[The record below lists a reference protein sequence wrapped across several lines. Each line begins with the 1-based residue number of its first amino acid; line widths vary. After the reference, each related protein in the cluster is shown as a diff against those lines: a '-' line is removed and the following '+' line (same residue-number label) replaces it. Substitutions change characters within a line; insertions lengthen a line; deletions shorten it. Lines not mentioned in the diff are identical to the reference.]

1 MRKKMMLALSL
12 LIMFSATVFAQNNN
26 ESTTEFTVV
35 SQNREVSDF
44 QSIDI
49 SGRFLVKLYASQKS
63 EVSVITAARFIE
75 NVETTSANGVLRV
88 NMKDKSDEQG
98 IIDGLKTKYNDY
110 LIRQPIE
117 IHIGVTNINIIN
129 IAGATTLET
138 NGKLKLQTLY
148 MSIGDASKVNLNV
161 EIAKELNVSLTGAS
175 KMDVVGS
182 TNKLT
187 VGVHGACSLDGKNLK
202 AKTVKV
208 ELSGAGRAEVHAT
221 EEIDA
226 DLKGASKLVCNGSPK
241 SVKQSVSRASAITI
255 R

>member
-1 MRKKMMLALSL
+1 MMSALSL
-12 LIMFSATVFAQNNN
+12 LIMFSATIFAQNNN

-35 SQNREVSDF
+35 SQNREISDF

-49 SGRFLVKLYASQKS
+49 TGRFLVKLYASEKP
-63 EVSVITAARFIE
+63 EVSVITAEKFIDI
-75 NVETTSANGVLRV
+75 VETTSANGVLKI
-88 NMKDKSDEQG
+88 NMKDKSAEDKKG
-98 IIDGLKTKYNDY
+98 VLDGLKTKYNDY

-117 IHIGVTNINIIN
+117 IHIGVKNINIIN
-129 IAGATTLET
+129 VAGVTTIESDGT
-138 NGKLKLQTLY
+138 LKLQTLY

-175 KMDVVGS
+175 KMDVSGS
-182 TNKLT
+182 TDKLT
-187 VGVHGACSLDGKNLK
+187 IGVHGACSLDGKDLK
-202 AKTVKV
+202 AKTVKA
-208 ELSGAGRAEVHAT
+208 ELSGAGRAEVYAT

-241 SVKQSVSRASAITI
+241 TVKQSVSRASAITI